1 MLNPDSKSSKAAHYT
16 AAELRAVEEH
26 IHRFFGTV
34 QRSLADI
41 GSDGL
46 PLSIDVIAA
55 DATPVS
61 PSAMLVT
68 KGMGAHRMSVPEDV
82 VQSYREGN
90 DQDLAYTPFERC
102 ELYMMLP
109 PQSEADQA
117 SDAAGATAEE
127 MSLSS
132 STWPVAILTV
142 LAQLPYRSGHW
153 IGHGHVFTFKGEMA
167 KAMPYQGAMLL
178 MLPPRENMDAQD
190 ASASLNCYLPNN
202 AGRVTFYQ
210 VVPLTAA
217 ELAYT
222 ADLPYASVESYM
234 SHVHGLS
241 VDRYYSSLECVCGP
255 VAGI

>member
-1 MLNPDSKSSKAAHYT
+1 MLNPEAKSSKAAHYT
-16 AAELRAVEEH
+16 AAELRSVEEH

-46 PLSIDVIAA
+46 PLSIDVIAT

-82 VQSYREGN
+82 VQSYRVGIA
-90 DQDLAYTPFERC
+90 QDLSFMPFERC

-109 PQSEADQA
+109 PQSGDRH
-117 SDAAGATAEE
+117 AEE
-127 MSLSS
+127 AVSTLDVGHLSANS
-132 STWPVAILTV
+132 WPVAILTV

-153 IGHGHVFTFKGEMA
+153 IGHGHVFTFKGEML
-167 KAMPYQGAMLL
+167 KAMPYHGAILL
-178 MLPPRENMDAQD
+178 MLPPRPNTDAPN
-190 ASASLNCYLPNN
+190 ASASLNCDLPDDS
-202 AGRVTFYQ
+202 GRVTFYQ
-210 VVPLTAA
+210 VMPLTAA

-222 ADLPYASVESYM
+222 SDLPYTSVENCM

-241 VDRYYSSLECVCGP
+241 VDRHYSSLECVCGP